1 METAK
6 CFVSHFVFW
15 SVQPQQ
21 SVCSHP
27 ILPHLSRADVHNDYT
42 NFCYFLY
49 ASTISMVSRETCLFH
64 SYILKRWL
72 RGRRHSVM
80 SDSIGQWMESH
91 WAMKDWITCFRIPH
105 LFLFFHLASI
115 YLSLFLYLIPL
126 TLLFFILQMF
136 CAFLY
141 LSFANWSIV
150 ILAEYEK

>member
-105 LFLFFHLASI
+105 LFLFFHLAS
-115 YLSLFLYLIPL
+115 YLSVIISISHSTDTSLLYFTNVLCLLVPFLCQLIHCN
-126 TLLFFILQMF
+126 F
-136 CAFLY
+136 
-141 LSFANWSIV
+141 SWV
-150 ILAEYEK
+150 WK